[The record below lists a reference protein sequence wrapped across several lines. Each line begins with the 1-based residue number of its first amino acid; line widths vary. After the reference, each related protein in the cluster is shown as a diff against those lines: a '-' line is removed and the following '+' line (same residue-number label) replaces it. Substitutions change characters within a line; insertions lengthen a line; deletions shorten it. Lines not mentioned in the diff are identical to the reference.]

1 MKISTNTLLGH
12 LKSLLKRVQV
22 ITKFEIFEKWFN
34 VGVKLLWI
42 ALFVTFGI
50 YLRKEYKKDIYYMK
64 DFKVPASW
72 AEQGYTGDVVK
83 EAILD
88 EIDAIDQEN
97 WTSFDL
103 NDIQT
108 IRYKDTDNTEFLSE
122 LSVQGFNLKAIVN
135 STLALL
141 GKKNKNIG
149 GYVTL
154 SDTTQTL
161 VIQITDQLATK
172 VNISHK
178 APIQAMIR
186 AAALQIM
193 RVKLPTNLVSYY
205 NSRGDNQAIIQ
216 LGKYLSRNKTAIAP
230 LKYFYIQSLASLVKK
245 DYKKA
250 VAWSDSMLLNFP
262 NEMRSYDN
270 RATIYRYRLA
280 FEKNTLQKIKIGKQ
294 LVFWV
299 KKAIEHNVVEG
310 KTVPVNDLYIDLASY
325 YIKDKNL
332 KLGEEHLNMGKSLLL
347 QSPYYNNQLAYA
359 YISQKDY
366 KSAEIYIKKAVD
378 LDEENSNYLDSM
390 AEICALQGKDS
401 LAVIYIKKALDA
413 PKATILVSKK
423 NYQKD
428 PRWEQLTKRADFKKT
443 LQ

>member
-1 MKISTNTLLGH
+1 MDTKPTSILPKLRAF
-12 LKSLLKRVQV
+12 LKQLRVLAW
-22 ITKFEIFEKWFN
+22 FEIFEKWFS
-34 VGVKLLWI
+34 VGVKFLWM
-42 ALFVTFGI
+42 ALFITFGI

-64 DFKVPASW
+64 DFKVPVSW
-72 AEQGYTGDVVK
+72 VERGYTGEVVK

-97 WTSFDL
+97 WPSFGSGDV
-103 NDIQT
+103 QT

-135 STLALL
+135 STMALL

-149 GYVTL
+149 GYVVL

-161 VIQITDQLATK
+161 VVQITDQLATK

-178 APIQAMIR
+178 APIQAVIH

-193 RVKLPTNLVSYY
+193 RVKLPTNLALYY
-205 NSRGDNQAIIQ
+205 NSKGDNQSIVQ
-216 LGKYLSRNKTAIAP
+216 LAKFLKQNKTAIP
-230 LKYFYIQSLASLVKK
+230 QLKYFYIQFLSSLVKK

-250 VAWSDSMLLNFP
+250 TAWSDSLLLNFP
-262 NEMRSYDN
+262 NEMRSYET
-270 RATIYRYRLA
+270 RAYIYRYRLY
-280 FEKNTLQKIKIGKQ
+280 FEKDTLKKIKLGNQ
-294 LVFWV
+294 MVSWT

-310 KTVPVNDLYIDLASY
+310 KTATVNDLYLDLADY
-325 YIKDKNL
+325 YIRNNNL
-332 KLGEEHLNMGKSLLL
+332 KLGEENLTKGKDFLL
-347 QSPYYNNQLAYA
+347 QSPYYSNKLGYA

-366 KSAEIYIKKAVD
+366 KIAEIYIKKAVD

-390 AEICALQGKDS
+390 AELCVLQGKDS
-401 LAVIYIKKALDA
+401 LAVIYIEKALNA

-428 PRWEQLTKRADFKKT
+428 VRWVNLKTRKDFQKLVK
-443 LQ
+443 